1 MGMETTSSPG
11 AAAVADRNHPTS
23 VLESTSSLS
32 PWREESVSCVH
43 SFSRERDR
51 QSDSESG
58 SESDR
63 KREGREADKG
73 TSSKLFLKVQIAG
86 TRRRHV
92 F

>member
-1 MGMETTSSPG
+1 MGMETTFSPG
-11 AAAVADRNHPTS
+11 AAAAVYRNHPTR

-63 KREGREADKG
+63 KRERGRERHRQQI
-73 TSSKLFLKVQIAG
+73 FLKG
-86 TRRRHV
+86 PDSRHS
-92 F
+92 